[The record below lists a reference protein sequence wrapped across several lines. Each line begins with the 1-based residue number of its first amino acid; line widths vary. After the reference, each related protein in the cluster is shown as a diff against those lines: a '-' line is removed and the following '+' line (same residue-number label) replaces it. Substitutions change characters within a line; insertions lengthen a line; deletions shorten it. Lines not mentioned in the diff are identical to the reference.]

1 MLFGK
6 ETYERVKEL
15 VADMEKATSK
25 EKNQWLVVLAAAT
38 LAGHLINCCSE
49 EDEKKDDINKAVSM
63 LGRRGPCNSICQM

>member
-1 MLFGK
+1 MERKTTMLFGK

-38 LAGHLINCCSE
+38 
-49 EDEKKDDINKAVSM
+49 
-63 LGRRGPCNSICQM
+63 